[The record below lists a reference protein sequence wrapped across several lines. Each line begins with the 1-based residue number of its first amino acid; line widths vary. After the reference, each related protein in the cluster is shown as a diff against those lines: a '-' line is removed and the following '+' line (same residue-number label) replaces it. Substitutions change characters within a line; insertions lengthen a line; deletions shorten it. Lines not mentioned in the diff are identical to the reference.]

1 MEFMG
6 MTDSQFNGFLRFVID
21 DLKEIKENSDNKEVV
36 EQKVDRIIENLQQT
50 IEK

>member
-1 MEFMG
+1 MG

-21 DLKEIKENSDNKEVV
+21 DLQEIKENSNNKEVV
-36 EQKVDRIIENLQQT
+36 EKKVDKIIENLQQT